1 MEENPELITE
11 KYDELPPMKVALIAA
26 VGKNRELGKDNDLL
40 WHLGEDMQFFKETT
54 ARHYVIMGR
63 KSFESIPPKY
73 RPLPNRVNVI
83 VTRNE
88 DYMVEE
94 CYTCTTLE
102 EAIELA
108 RDNGEER
115 VFITGGGQ
123 IYALALEKGL
133 VDEMYLTH
141 VEAAFDDAQVHFP
154 AYDEEQWTKTH
165 LRTGLANSQNEYAF
179 EIYKYE
185 RIK

>member
-11 KYDELPPMKVALIAA
+11 KFDDLPPMKVALIAA

-83 VTRNE
+83 ISRR
-88 DYMVEE
+88 M
-94 CYTCTTLE
+94 
-102 EAIELA
+102 
-108 RDNGEER
+108 
-115 VFITGGGQ
+115 
-123 IYALALEKGL
+123 
-133 VDEMYLTH
+133 
-141 VEAAFDDAQVHFP
+141 
-154 AYDEEQWTKTH
+154 
-165 LRTGLANSQNEYAF
+165 
-179 EIYKYE
+179 
-185 RIK
+185 